1 MNILNQAKNNYLYIY
16 FYFYIYL
23 FKKTKSVSNQNFDRP
38 SKQNNKKIVFFF
50 WFVAPYPCPSR
61 SVPGWGASFPQ
72 IWLQGG
78 NRFSLGG
85 LELIVLLRVFLWRL
99 IGRKEEALGLGEKRR
114 RHWVFHGRSIRR
126 NAPSFELV
134 NEARI
139 HPTNGC
145 GPCEVGLRAG
155 DWESQLILPPIL
167 LPAQIIWLIWHA
179 EESSLQ

>member
-1 MNILNQAKNNYLYIY
+1 MLVLLKKSSSVPNEVYGRIWFVNILNQAKNNYLYIY
-16 FYFYIYL
+16 FYFYIYTYLKKRNL
-23 FKKTKSVSNQNFDRP
+23 FPTKISIVRQIKITKKS
-38 SKQNNKKIVFFF
+38 FFF

-114 RHWVFHGRSIRR
+114 RHWVFHGRSIR
-126 NAPSFELV
+126 SGQE
-134 NEARI
+134 
-139 HPTNGC
+139 G
-145 GPCEVGLRAG
+145 
-155 DWESQLILPPIL
+155 
-167 LPAQIIWLIWHA
+167 WHC
-179 EESSLQ
+179 